1 MYLRISLLNIFLL
14 ITGLES
20 FGQIELVPII
30 DQSKSS
36 EEEYYINSVVHKS
49 ILSSKHSSFL
59 SSLPFI
65 DQQEHILFKRL
76 DINTYNGYTSDSP
89 RDILHYTAFKKGE
102 YIINLTVA
110 DQIVIRHSSDRGNF
124 SYLPDDVGLLN
135 QIADKP
141 ETSDQLCG
149 LQTTDTYSPPSR
161 TFKSGTALP
170 PVGVYL
176 EIDHYTYLDFDGDV
190 EAITEWIE
198 ILFAEV
204 AAIYAMDGITLVISE
219 IFIWEEDDIYD
230 SNFFN
235 PNFATFTDRM
245 ANQGFNGHIAQLIT
259 TRQYGSGLAY
269 LSTPC
274 NMLTDSTS
282 LPIGAT
288 PRLEKTTIYTGSF
301 DYNRY
306 VLSHEI
312 GHTLGSHHSHDCVW
326 GPHNNTAIDNC
337 SNEGCNGAPPVNGG
351 TIMSYCNFTAH
362 GINFANG
369 LGDEPAQ
376 RIKDIIAST
385 LCLAP
390 EPICN
395 VETGCDDGDPCTY
408 NDLYD
413 DDCNCQGILLDS
425 DENGV
430 CDIIDSCLENEQI
443 VSIISTDTVIA
454 VEESITAH
462 GLLNAN
468 SDIIFSAGAGL
479 VFNPGFEVSVGT
491 KLQAV
496 VMDCHNE

>member
-230 SNFFN
+230 SDFLNPTFN
-235 PNFATFTDRM
+235 TFTERM
-245 ANQGFNGHIAQLIT
+245 ATTGFNGHVAQLIT
-259 TRQYGSGLAY
+259 TKPFGRGLAY
-269 LSTPC
+269 LSEPC

-282 LPIGAT
+282 LPIGIS
-288 PRLEKTTIYTGSF
+288 PRLEKTTIYTGSY

-306 VLSHEI
+306 VLAHEI

-326 GPHNNTAIDNC
+326 GPNNNTAIDNC
-337 SNEGCNGAPPVNGG
+337 ANLGCNGSTPVNGG
-351 TIMSYCNFTAH
+351 TIMSYCNSTSQ

-369 LGDEPAQ
+369 IGPQPAQ
-376 RIKDIIAST
+376 RIKDIIANS
-385 LCLAP
+385 LCLVQ
-390 EPICN
+390 EPICES
-395 VETGCDDGDPCTY
+395 ETACDDADPCTY

-413 DDCNCQGILLDS
+413 EDCNCAGTLLDS
-425 DENGV
+425 NHNGI
-430 CDIIDSCLENEQI
+430 CDIIDFCVEDELSLI
-443 VSIISTDTVIA
+443 HISEPTR
-454 VEESITAH
+454 
-462 GLLNAN
+462 
-468 SDIIFSAGAGL
+468 
-479 VFNPGFEVSVGT
+479 PY
-491 KLQAV
+491 
-496 VMDCHNE
+496 